1 MRYFIELSYNG
12 SKFHGWQIQ
21 PNTRTIQKEIN
32 LALSTML
39 KESISVV
46 GAGRTDTGV
55 HAEKMYA
62 HFDYED
68 DFDIGNIVKKLNGF
82 LPYNIMIHKIYKVK
96 DNAHSRFDALNR
108 TYKYYISNKRNLFNQ
123 NIYLHFKELDIKAM
137 NSACKYLLG
146 KQDFTS
152 FSKLNTQTHT
162 NNCEIISINF
172 KQENEYILFTIKA
185 NRFLR
190 NMVRAIVGTLI
201 KVGEHKIEPIEIKQ
215 IIEKKDRCRAGA
227 SLPAHALFLVDI
239 EYPKSIFLINR

>member
-12 SKFHGWQIQ
+12 STFHGWQIQ
-21 PNTRTIQKEIN
+21 PNTRTIQEEIN
-32 LALSTML
+32 LALSTIL
-39 KESISVV
+39 KKKILVV

-55 HAEKMYA
+55 HAEKMCA
-62 HFDYED
+62 HFDYENN
-68 DFDIGNIVKKLNGF
+68 FDIGNIIKKLNGF
-82 LPYNIMIHKIYKVK
+82 LPNNIMINKIYKVK

-172 KQENEYILFTIKA
+172 KQENEYLLFTIKA

-201 KVGEHKIEPIEIKQ
+201 KVGEHKIEPIGIKQ
-215 IIEKKDRCRAGA
+215 IIEKKDRCKAGA

-239 EYPKSIFLINR
+239 EYPKSII

>member
-12 SKFHGWQIQ
+12 STFHGWQIQ
-21 PNTRTIQKEIN
+21 PNTRTIQEEIN
-32 LALSTML
+32 LALSTIL
-39 KESISVV
+39 KKKISVV

-55 HAEKMYA
+55 HAEKMCA
-62 HFDYED
+62 HFDYKNN
-68 DFDIGNIVKKLNGF
+68 FDIGSIIKKLNGF
-82 LPYNIMIHKIYKVK
+82 LPNSIMISKIYKVK

-108 TYKYYISNKRNLFNQ
+108 TYKYYISNKRDLFNQ

-137 NSACKYLLG
+137 NSACNYLLG

-152 FSKLNTQTHT
+152 FSKLNTQTYT

-172 KQENEYILFTIKA
+172 KQENEYLLFTIKA

-201 KVGEHKIEPIEIKQ
+201 KVGEHKIEPIGIKQ
-215 IIEKKDRCRAGA
+215 IIEKKDRCKAGS

-239 EYPKSIFLINR
+239 EYPKSII

>member
-12 SKFHGWQIQ
+12 STFHGWQIQ
-21 PNTRTIQKEIN
+21 PNTRTIQEEIN
-32 LALSTML
+32 LALSTIL
-39 KESISVV
+39 KKKILVV

-55 HAEKMYA
+55 HAEKMCA
-62 HFDYED
+62 HFDYENN
-68 DFDIGNIVKKLNGF
+68 FDIGNIIKKLNGF
-82 LPYNIMIHKIYKVK
+82 LPNNIMINKIYKVK

-123 NIYLHFKELDIKAM
+123 NIYLHYKELDIKAM
-137 NSACKYLLG
+137 NSACKYFLG

-172 KQENEYILFTIKA
+172 KQENEYLLFTIKA

-201 KVGEHKIEPIEIKQ
+201 KVGEHKIEPIGIKQ
-215 IIEKKDRCRAGA
+215 IIETKDRCKAGA

-239 EYPKSIFLINR
+239 EYPKSII